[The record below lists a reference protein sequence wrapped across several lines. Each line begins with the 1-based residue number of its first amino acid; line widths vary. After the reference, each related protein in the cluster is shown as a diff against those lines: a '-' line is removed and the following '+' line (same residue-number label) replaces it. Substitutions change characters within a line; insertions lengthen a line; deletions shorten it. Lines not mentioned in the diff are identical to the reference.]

1 MTRWYS
7 EKKKEFYYNKAKREG
22 YRARSAFKLLQIHNK
37 FSIFNQGDVVLDL
50 GAAPGGWSQVARK
63 LIGNNGIVI
72 GIDLSFIEPL
82 EGALFLQGDVANK
95 NSITELKNKLAGRKV
110 HVVLSDMSP
119 NISGN
124 YSVDQARS
132 VFLCEQALIVA
143 REFLAEGGKFIC
155 KIFTGSDLPEFINEV
170 KTSFGKLW
178 RFSPSA
184 SRKSSSEIYL
194 IAKEFKP
201 KHNHLI

>member
-63 LIGNNGIVI
+63 LIGKDGLVI

-82 EGALFLQGDVANK
+82 DGVLFLRGDVASENSHTEIK
-95 NSITELKNKLAGRKV
+95 NTLAGRKV
-110 HVVLSDMSP
+110 QVVLSDMSP

-143 REFLAEGGKFIC
+143 QDFLAVGGKFIC
-155 KIFTGSDLPEFINEV
+155 KIFMGSDLIEFVNHV
-170 KTSFGKLW
+170 KQSFGKLW
-178 RFSPSA
+178 NFSPSA

-201 KHNHLI
+201 SNIKAI